1 MNLIPKA
8 YYKYTLAIINAN
20 SSLTEINGNSL
31 REIKS
36 ILSNLDPSNYTE
48 AVRCSLTLNNIK
60 YDVTD
65 VFHTITE
72 NTQIVSN
79 LLENLSIEYYVLTI
93 QRSNDDYISFRYKKL
108 MEIRRFL
115 RNLIDYDG
123 NQPKCVI
130 NKYKYYFD
138 KDNNYK
144 IVEDI
149 TQITDI

>member
-20 SSLTEINGNSL
+20 SSLTQIHGNNL

-36 ILSNLDPSNYTE
+36 ILSNLDSSNYIDSI
-48 AVRCSLTLNNIK
+48 RCNLTLNNIK

-65 VFHTITE
+65 LFHTLTE
-72 NTQIVSN
+72 TTQIVSN

-93 QRSNDDYISFRYKKL
+93 QRSNDDYISFRYKTL

-115 RNLIDYDG
+115 RNLVDYDG

-138 KDNNYK
+138 KDNDYK